1 MEGRALSRPSLLE
14 GTEAVPPEHLDCS
27 RRSAGDAH
35 ASRSEAA
42 ARPLGSAFDLQRAED
57 SHCPGLAE
65 RFILAA

>member
-1 MEGRALSRPSLLE
+1 MEGRVLLRSSVLD
-14 GTEAVPPEHLDCS
+14 GTGAVCPEHLDCS